1 MTMENRLGRRG
12 RGLDSRSRG
21 RRPNGAP
28 SRAAAASGALA
39 GVLLLASGPAG
50 WAQTAGGISVAATD
64 GRATGKETETIVVE
78 GQYPSGAG
86 VAASGATSYS
96 VTTEDILQMPAGI
109 STNITDVLA
118 QMPGVAID
126 QNQQIHI
133 RNTEGPQ
140 FQYQI
145 NGVLVPIDINT
156 NPPFVSMI
164 NPEFVQELTLLDGI
178 LPSRYSY
185 ATGGVVDITT
195 KDGCD
200 HPGGSIN
207 ILGGQRGTIEPSA
220 EYAGCAGDIGY
231 FVSGLLAAN
240 NTAFSSATPGP
251 DAIHDNAHL
260 GQFFSVFTD
269 KLDQTTKLTVIGSA
283 AGSNNEL
290 PNVPGL
296 PQQFALQG
304 VNSANSAN
312 INSFLDFRDYL
323 GIAALNGSPAADMT
337 YQLAYT
343 IHSIA
348 QNFKPD
354 NAGELIFQGVSST
367 ASDHDFDNTLE
378 GDATWDLGR
387 HSLSSG
393 FYLGDYRVDNS
404 DSSLVF
410 PVDAEGNQSSDVPIH
425 IGNTTRKTNILG
437 GLYLN
442 DTWRI
447 TDRFQTN
454 IGLRWDAI
462 TGFTRN
468 NQFDPTI
475 NFIYDLTADLTLH
488 AGYARSM
495 QVPSFRGIAAT
506 ATVDFAGT
514 TAASPPGIPNP
525 QTEDD
530 NQWDVGFV
538 YRPNSRLTLSND
550 NFFEA
555 TRHYLDT
562 GQFGVVPIFS
572 PFNYEHGYIWGTQF
586 SAAYKDGDITS
597 YGNLTIGRNVQKGVA
612 TGQFNF
618 DADELAFI
626 DAHHIILDH
635 QPLFGVTGGL
645 TYDWKPYSFGIE
657 ATYSSGL
664 RGGFADQE
672 ALPTVLQI
680 NVNAERSFEIPG
692 IGKVTDRVIIYN
704 ALDRVNLIRPEEGI
718 GIFQS
723 AFAPRFTV
731 LDSLSIPL

>member
-1 MTMENRLGRRG
+1 
-12 RGLDSRSRG
+12 
-21 RRPNGAP
+21 
-28 SRAAAASGALA
+28 LA
-39 GVLLLASGPAG
+39 TGTVA
-50 WAQTAGGISVAATD
+50 WAQTSNAPESVAQATAK
-64 GRATGKETETIVVE
+64 GTESITV
-78 GQYPSGAG
+78 QAPYPSGAG
-86 VAASGATSYS
+86 VSPNGATEYS
-96 VTTEDILQMPAGI
+96 VTAADILQMPLGV

-164 NPEFVQELTLLDGI
+164 NPDFVQKLDLLDGI

-195 KDGCD
+195 KDGCE
-200 HPGGSIN
+200 HPGGTLN
-207 ILGGQRGTIEPSA
+207 FLGGQRGTIQTSA
-220 EYAGCAGDIGY
+220 DYSGCAGDISY
-231 FVSGLLAAN
+231 FVSGQVGAD

-251 DAIHDNAHL
+251 EPIHDNAHE

-269 KLDQTTKLTVIGSA
+269 KLDQTTKLTFIGSA
-283 AGSNNEL
+283 AGSDNEL

-296 PQQFALQG
+296 APAFDLAG
-304 VNSANSAN
+304 VKSLNSEN
-312 INSFLDFRDYL
+312 INSFLNFRDYL
-323 GIAALNGSPAADMT
+323 GILALNGSPAAGMT

-343 IHSIA
+343 VHSIA

-354 NAGELIFQGVSST
+354 NAGELVFQGVSST
-367 ASDHDFDNTLE
+367 ASDHDFDNTIE
-378 GDATWDLGR
+378 GDFTYDLGR
-387 HSLSSG
+387 HSLSTG

-410 PVDAEGNQSSDVPIH
+410 PLIDPITGQPSPNGNPATTPIN
-425 IGNTTRKTNILG
+425 IGNTTRETNIIG

-442 DTWRI
+442 DLWHI
-447 TDRFQTN
+447 TDQLSAN

-475 NFIYDLTADLTLH
+475 NFVYEFSDNLTAH
-488 AGYARSM
+488 AGYARNM
-495 QVPSFRGIAAT
+495 QVPSFRGIPAT
-506 ATVDFAGT
+506 ATVNFNDT
-514 TAASPPGIPNP
+514 TAASPPGVSSPL
-525 QTEDD
+525 TEDD
-530 NQWDVGFV
+530 NQWDIGVV
-538 YRPNSRLTLSND
+538 YHPNSHITLSND
-550 NFFEA
+550 NFFEL

-562 GQFGVVPIFS
+562 GQFGVVPIFA
-572 PFNYEHGYIWGTQF
+572 PFNYEYGYIWGTQF
-586 SAAYKDGDITS
+586 SASYREGDFTG
-597 YGNLTIGRNVQKGVA
+597 YANLTIGKNVEKGVA

-618 DADELAFI
+618 DPDELAFI

-635 QPLFGVTGGL
+635 QPLVGLTGGVTYNL
-645 TYDWKPYSFGIE
+645 NPWSFGAE
-657 ATYSSGL
+657 LTYSSGL
-664 RGGFADQE
+664 VGGFADQE
-672 ALPTVLQI
+672 TLPAIVQVNL
-680 NVNAERSFEIPG
+680 NAERKFEIPG
-692 IGKVTDRVIIYN
+692 IGTVVDRVIIEN
-704 ALDRVNLIRPEEGI
+704 ALDKVNEIRPAEGI

-723 AFAPRFTV
+723 AFEPRFTV
-731 LDSLSIPL
+731 LDSLSIPF